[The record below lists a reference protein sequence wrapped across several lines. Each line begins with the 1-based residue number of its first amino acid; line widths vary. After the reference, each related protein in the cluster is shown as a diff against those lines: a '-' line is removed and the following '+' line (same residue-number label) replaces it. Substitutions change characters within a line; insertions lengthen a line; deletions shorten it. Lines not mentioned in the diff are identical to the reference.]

1 METILTFFRSHPLIP
16 IFLTLGLGFWLGR
29 QRFKGFSLG
38 SIAATLIV
46 GVIIGQMKIEIPDIV
61 KNIFFLFFLFATG
74 YGVGPQFVRA
84 MKGPGLKQAAFAV
97 VEALVC
103 AGIIIGAALLMG
115 YDNGI
120 ATGLYAG
127 AQTASACLGM
137 VSDTVKELPVDE
149 SQREYLLMIIPAC
162 YAVTYMFG
170 TVGTVW
176 FLTSMAPKM
185 MGGMKKVK
193 DEVARIEGEMDNS
206 GHLAPGQ
213 IQASRSVAFRGFK
226 VNNIYFSTPRNIR
239 ETEDYLR
246 SLGVIVFVERVRS
259 GGIIYNPSENVTI
272 KNGDHIVIAG
282 RREQMIA
289 LGSRI
294 GEEEPDPELL
304 NFGAEK
310 TPVTL
315 SSKIKA
321 GMTFGQLR
329 EMPSME
335 RVMVASI
342 KRNGLNLP
350 IKLKTELYPGDVLT
364 LVGWPR
370 DVAAA
375 ASDIGYADRQTDSAD
390 MVFIG
395 LGIAAGCLL
404 GALAIDINQIPMSL
418 GASVGALV
426 MGIVLGWWRTKRPT
440 FGRIPAA
447 ALWMFQNL
455 GANMFIAIIGLTA
468 GASFLYGLKQAGWLI
483 FLIGAICT
491 ILGLVINVLV
501 AWKIFRFSIPETL
514 GCVAGGRC
522 SVASI
527 GAITETL
534 QSDVPNLGF
543 TITYA
548 VANISLVFASLAVLF
563 LV

>member
-1 METILTFFRSHPLIP
+1 METILTFFRTHPLIP

-46 GVIIGQMKIEIPDIV
+46 GVIIGQMKIDIPDIV

-74 YGVGPQFVRA
+74 YSVGPQFVHA
-84 MKGPGLKQAAFAV
+84 LKGPGLRQALFAV
-97 VEALVC
+97 VEAIVC
-103 AGIIIGAALLMG
+103 AGIIIGAAFLMG

-149 SQREYLLMIIPAC
+149 AQRQYLHTIIPAC

-213 IQASRSVAFRGFK
+213 IQASRNVAFRGFK
-226 VNNIYFSTPRNIR
+226 VDNEFFATPRTIK
-239 ETEDYLR
+239 ETEEYLR
-246 SLGVIVFVERVRS
+246 SLGVIVFVERIRS
-259 GGIIYNPSENVTI
+259 AGKIYDPSENI
-272 KNGDHIVIAG
+272 SISNGDNVVIAG

-289 LGSRI
+289 LGTRI

-315 SSKIKA
+315 SSSVR
-321 GMTFGQLR
+321 MTFGELR
-329 EMPSME
+329 EQPYME

-342 KRNGLNLP
+342 KRNGLGIP
-350 IKLKTELYPGDVLT
+350 VMLKTELYPGDVLT

-370 DVAAA
+370 DVASAA
-375 ASDIGYADRQTDSAD
+375 AEIGYADRQTDSSD

-404 GALAIDINQIPMSL
+404 GAFAIDINEIPMSL

-426 MGIVLGWWRTKRPT
+426 MGILLGWWRTRRPT

-455 GANMFIAIIGLTA
+455 GANMFIAIIGITA

-483 FLIGAICT
+483 FLIGAACT
-491 ILGLVINVLV
+491 ILGLVINILI
-501 AWKIFRFSIPETL
+501 ARKLFHFSIPETL

-534 QSDVPNLGF
+534 QSDLPNLGF

>member
-259 GGIIYNPSENVTI
+259 GGIIYDPSENVTI

-329 EMPSME
+329 AMPSME

-483 FLIGAICT
+483 FLIGALCT
-491 ILGLVINVLV
+491 ILGLVINVLI

>member
-1 METILTFFRSHPLIP
+1 M
-16 IFLTLGLGFWLGR
+16 
-29 QRFKGFSLG
+29 
-38 SIAATLIV
+38 
-46 GVIIGQMKIEIPDIV
+46 
-61 KNIFFLFFLFATG
+61 
-74 YGVGPQFVRA
+74 
-84 MKGPGLKQAAFAV
+84 
-97 VEALVC
+97 
-103 AGIIIGAALLMG
+103 
-115 YDNGI
+115 
-120 ATGLYAG
+120 
-127 AQTASACLGM
+127 
-137 VSDTVKELPVDE
+137 
-149 SQREYLLMIIPAC
+149 
-162 YAVTYMFG
+162 
-170 TVGTVW
+170 
-176 FLTSMAPKM
+176 
-185 MGGMKKVK
+185 
-193 DEVARIEGEMDNS
+193 
-206 GHLAPGQ
+206 
-213 IQASRSVAFRGFK
+213 
-226 VNNIYFSTPRNIR
+226 
-239 ETEDYLR
+239 
-246 SLGVIVFVERVRS
+246 
-259 GGIIYNPSENVTI
+259 
-272 KNGDHIVIAG
+272 IAG

-491 ILGLVINVLV
+491 ILGLVINVLI

>member
-259 GGIIYNPSENVTI
+259 GGIIYDPSENVTI
-272 KNGDHIVIAG
+272 KNGDNIVIAG

-491 ILGLVINVLV
+491 ILGLVINVLI